1 MMRWRDKWN
10 RSINGHGA
18 PLTEHRLLWCAKSRE
33 RAEEVYVDVGQ
44 GHLLARFFMQGGHF
58 GWSVGQINSN
68 KTDKLMR

>member
-1 MMRWRDKWN
+1 MTRN
-10 RSINGHGA
+10 YSINGHLGSAHRA
-18 PLTEHRLLWCAKSRE
+18 PVALVRE
-33 RAEEVYVDVGQ
+33 RKVERVAEEVYVDPGQ